1 MVVLITG
8 ANGGIGRATCF
19 KYAAQGDTLF
29 ITGRNQEKLTHLAN
43 ELKQAYQVTV
53 YTIVADVTNNIQL
66 NELFK
71 TIAKTEKKLDVLVH
85 CAGILTQSPLM
96 MTRIDDIQATIAT
109 NLTSAIVLSQL
120 ASRLMM
126 RNKRGVI
133 TLISSIIAS
142 QGSSGQSV
150 YGASKAGLEGLVKSL
165 AKELGAAGIRI
176 NAIAPGFID
185 TALVEQFS
193 PDDKVVIANKTCLKR
208 IGQVDDITPVI
219 QFLSSSSAG
228 YITGQIIAVDGGL
241 AL

>member
-1 MVVLITG
+1 VVVLITG

-19 KYAAQGDTLF
+19 EYAAQGDTLF

-43 ELKQAYQVTV
+43 ELKQVYQVTV
-53 YTIVADVTNNIQL
+53 YAIVADVTDNIQL
-66 NELFK
+66 NDLFK
-71 TIAKTEKKLDVLVH
+71 AIVKKEKRLDVLVH

-109 NLTSAIVLSQL
+109 NLTSGIALSQL
-120 ASRLMM
+120 ASKLMM
-126 RNKRGVI
+126 RNKSGVI
-133 TLISSIIAS
+133 ILISSIIAS

-165 AKELGAAGIRI
+165 AKELGTAGIRI

-208 IGQVDDITPVI
+208 IGQVNDITPVI
-219 QFLSSSSAG
+219 QFLSSSDAG
-228 YITGQIIAVDGGL
+228 YITGQTIAVDGGL